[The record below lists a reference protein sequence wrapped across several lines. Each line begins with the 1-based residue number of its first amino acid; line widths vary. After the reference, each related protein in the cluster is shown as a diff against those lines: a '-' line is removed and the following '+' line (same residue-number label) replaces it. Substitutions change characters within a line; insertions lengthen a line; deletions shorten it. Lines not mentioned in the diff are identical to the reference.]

1 MALQMLMLM
10 FDVCVYGKA
19 AMGNQLKATQASF
32 QTLIRFS
39 QGPLVVGP
47 QGRLWAPYTDD
58 NDDDD
63 NGDDEDVK
71 MKMMRMRRMIGMASL
86 IELGGN
92 TGAVADTPSPP
103 DWRIST
109 ACKHNTSNIPKYLR
123 EYICQTCNT
132 YFPDMYMSNIFEHSH
147 KTF

>member
-1 MALQMLMLM
+1 MLM

-63 NGDDEDVK
+63 NGDDEDVNGDDEK
-71 MKMMRMRRMIGMASL
+71 EEDERNGL
-86 IELGGN
+86 
-92 TGAVADTPSPP
+92 P
-103 DWRIST
+103 
-109 ACKHNTSNIPKYLR
+109 H
-123 EYICQTCNT
+123 
-132 YFPDMYMSNIFEHSH
+132 
-147 KTF
+147 